1 MATVIDTRNSIAS
14 FGHHDLASVEQPA
27 RRGAG
32 PRIGLVLGSG
42 AARGWAHIG
51 VIRALEK
58 AGIRPDIVSGTSV
71 GALVGAAYAA
81 GNLARFEDWA
91 LRMRA
96 RDVISFFDV
105 RLSGGLLNG
114 TRLMSFIASLMD
126 DTPIEE
132 LSMPFGA
139 VATTLHTGAEVWLR
153 SGSAYEAVRASLA
166 MPGLF
171 PPVQRDE
178 TMLVDGAL
186 VNPVPVS
193 LARAMGADVVIA
205 VDLSSNLLGRHLI
218 VEADLAGADVLPSE
232 GTDWLARLRG
242 NLSALWPS
250 SHGPRRPSVLNVVA
264 ASLDIMLVRIT
275 RSRMAGEPP
284 DIVVA
289 PRLGHL
295 GLFDFHRAEE
305 AIKEGERAMTVALE
319 SLELFGVYRASLTAK
334 PS

>member
-1 MATVIDTRNSIAS
+1 MATVIDTRKSIAS
-14 FGHHDLASVEQPA
+14 LAPERLVPIEQPV

-32 PRIGLVLGSG
+32 PRIALVLGSG

-51 VIRALEK
+51 VIRALES
-58 AGIRPDIVSGTSV
+58 AGVRPDIVCGTSV

-114 TRLMSFIASLMD
+114 TRLMSFIATLMD
-126 DTPIEE
+126 DLPIEE
-132 LSMPFGA
+132 LAMRFGA
-139 VATTLHTGAEVWLR
+139 VATTLHTGSEVWLR

-171 PPVQRDE
+171 PPVQREE

-193 LARAMGADVVIA
+193 LARAMGADIVIA

-218 VEADLAGADVLPSE
+218 VDAELPDPEALPSQSS
-232 GTDWLARLRG
+232 DWMRRLRG

-250 SHGPRRPSVLNVVA
+250 SHGPRRPSVLNVIA
-264 ASLDIMLVRIT
+264 ASLDVMLVRMT

-305 AIKEGERAMTVALE
+305 AIKEGERAMTVAAQT
-319 SLELFGVYRASLTAK
+319 R
-334 PS
+334 

>member
-1 MATVIDTRNSIAS
+1 M
-14 FGHHDLASVEQPA
+14 
-27 RRGAG
+27 RRGSG

-51 VIRALEK
+51 VIRALEN
-58 AGIRPDIVSGTSV
+58 AGVRPEIVCGTSV

-114 TRLMSFIASLMD
+114 TRLMSFIATLMD
-126 DTPIEE
+126 DSPIEE

-139 VATTLHTGAEVWLR
+139 VATTLQTGAEVWLR

-171 PPVQRDE
+171 PPVQHDE

-218 VEADLAGADVLPSE
+218 VDADLADAESLPTQGAA
-232 GTDWLARLRG
+232 WLGRLRG

-250 SHGPRRPSVLNVVA
+250 HGPRRPSMLNVVA

-305 AIKEGERAMTVALE
+305 AIKEGERSMTAALE
-319 SLELFGVYRASLTAK
+319 NLDLYGVYRESLIAK

>member
-1 MATVIDTRNSIAS
+1 MATVIDPRTSVAGIRHSGLN
-14 FGHHDLASVEQPA
+14 SVEQPA
-27 RRGAG
+27 SRGPG

-51 VIRALEK
+51 VIRALEN
-58 AGIRPDIVSGTSV
+58 AGVRPDIVCGTSV

-96 RDVISFFDV
+96 SDVISFFDV

-114 TRLMSFIASLMD
+114 TRLMSFIGSLMD
-126 DTPIEE
+126 DAPVEE
-132 LSMPFGA
+132 LAMPFGA

-171 PPVQRDE
+171 PPVERDE

-193 LARAMGADVVIA
+193 LARAMGAEVVIA
-205 VDLSSNLLGRHLI
+205 VDLSSNLLGRYL
-218 VEADLAGADVLPSE
+218 VVDAELAEALPAQSA
-232 GTDWLARLRG
+232 DWLGRLRG
-242 NLSALWPS
+242 NLTALWP
-250 SHGPRRPSVLNVVA
+250 SHGPRRPSMLNVVA

-319 SLELFGVYRASLTAK
+319 NLDLFGVHRASLRAK

>member
-1 MATVIDTRNSIAS
+1 MTAVIDPRSSIAS
-14 FGHHDLASVEQPA
+14 VAPHEFTSIREPA
-27 RRGAG
+27 RRAPG
-32 PRIGLVLGSG
+32 PRVALVLGSG

-51 VIRALEK
+51 VIRALEN
-58 AGIRPDIVSGTSV
+58 AGVRPDIVCGTSV

-171 PPVQRDE
+171 PPVARDE

-205 VDLSSNLLGRHLI
+205 VDLSSNLLGRYVSVDAELASA
-218 VEADLAGADVLPSE
+218 EALPAQSA
-232 GTDWLARLRG
+232 DWLGRMRG
-242 NLSALWPS
+242 NLSALWQP
-250 SHGPRRPSVLNVVA
+250 HGPRRPSMLNVVA

-319 SLELFGVYRASLTAK
+319 NLDILGVHRASLIAK